1 MSELTQLLSDMVKI
15 NSINPDL
22 IPDGVG
28 EGELAQT
35 ITDWGRREGLE
46 VIVQVVA
53 PNRPNIIL
61 IARGSGGGKSLM
73 LNAHTDIVGVSEMD
87 DPFNPIIENGRMY
100 GRGSY
105 DMKSGLAACMLAL
118 KNAKDMTLSGDVIL
132 SAVIDEEYASIGTQ
146 ALINEWDRWAADA
159 VIVAEP
165 TELEISVAHKG
176 FVWLEVEV
184 FGKSAHGSR
193 PHLGVDAIA
202 KMGKVLVKIDEL
214 DQSLR
219 ANPTHDLLK
228 SGSLHASLISG
239 GEAISMYPAYCKLVI
254 ERRTIPGES
263 PEFVQAEI
271 QTILDYIT
279 STDPDFKASVKV
291 TMAQSYFSVNRD
303 EPIVQLLQTSA
314 QQVLSRDVP
323 LIGTTFWMDAALF
336 SQHGVPTVV
345 LGPLGE
351 GAHAKVEWVDLAS
364 VQQCVD
370 IYTAVIADFCQ

>member
-1 MSELTQLLSDMVKI
+1 MNDITQLLADMVRI

-22 IPDGVG
+22 NPDGAG
-28 EGELAQT
+28 EGQLAQF
-35 ITDWGRREGLE
+35 IADWGRQNGLE
-46 VIVQVVA
+46 VIVQDVI
-53 PNRPNIIL
+53 PNRPNVIL

-105 DMKSGLAACMLAL
+105 DMKSGMAACMMTL
-118 KNAKDMTLSGDVIL
+118 KQAKGMNLSGDVML
-132 SAVIDEEYASIGTQ
+132 SAVIDEEYASLGTQ
-146 ALINEWDRWAADA
+146 AIINEWERWAADA
-159 VIVAEP
+159 VIVTEP

-176 FVWLEVEV
+176 FVWLDIEV

-193 PHLGVDAIA
+193 PHLGIDAIA

-214 DQSLR
+214 DQHLR

-239 GEAISMYPAYCKLVI
+239 GEAVSMYPAYCKLVI
-254 ERRTIPGES
+254 ERRTIPGET
-263 PEFVQAEI
+263 PDIVQAQI
-271 QTILDYIT
+271 QSILDDIA
-279 STDPDFKASVKV
+279 STDPDFKASVTV
-291 TMAQSYFSVNRD
+291 TLSQSFFSVDRS
-303 EPIVQLLQTSA
+303 ESIVQLLQAKA
-314 QQVLSRDVP
+314 QEILGHDVP

-336 SQHGVPTVV
+336 SQHGIPTVV

-351 GAHAKVEWVDLAS
+351 GAHAKIEWVDLES
-364 VQQCVD
+364 VQHCVD
-370 IYTAVIADFCQ
+370 IYTAVVKAFCQ